1 MSPLPGFVPPPSATP
16 HSFLEVDYLEDRRPN
31 SQGDPCA
38 IASRILQTIAAV
50 PAAS

>member
-1 MSPLPGFVPPPSATP
+1 MSPLPGFVPPPSVTSP
-16 HSFLEVDYLEDRRPN
+16 SFVQDDYREDRRPN